1 LGNAAP
7 HRDIARFTPV
17 HIRQA
22 TFGSSA
28 IGMYNVAIAVII
40 SHKVGNDFAKSLW
53 EQAFIYVFDGIMHI
67 FFLAADPAFG
77 VFILHGTA
85 KLRRE
90 GECKKPR
97 KVDFMIE
104 DVGAAK

>member
-1 LGNAAP
+1 
-7 HRDIARFTPV
+7 V
-17 HIRQA
+17 
-22 TFGSSA
+22 
-28 IGMYNVAIAVII
+28 
-40 SHKVGNDFAKSLW
+40 
-53 EQAFIYVFDGIMHI
+53 HI